1 MPLLFLAGTVCKFYF
16 CILSVPWLF
25 IGTSCRLKVLQG
37 RKRKDTKFLTALAKG
52 FWCIKHLLHQQ
63 GHGQENHT
71 MWDTCGELLYFY
83 MLVRLKQFPACAKGH
98 SWKPGI
104 YTHGSGSQLSNLQK
118 QTWERS
124 FKTTSKPCRQTWR
137 IFKAIHMNQ
146 FISGL
151 CWAYLTWATVLNH
164 SAGWVEMC
172 PDGAAGW
179 GFIIAAAFQGGL
191 LAPAHKPPTDHFIW
205 LYVYAYVY
213 ICAYRLQQAFGKRY
227 LMNIYHIFKLQFQL
241 VLKIL
246 RMKQRV
252 LVGSLITS
260 VSLEV

>member
-1 MPLLFLAGTVCKFYF
+1 MPLLFLAGTVCKFHF

-98 SWKPGI
+98 SWKSGI

-124 FKTTSKPCRQTWR
+124 FKTTSKPCRQTWC

-179 GFIIAAAFQGGL
+179 VL
-191 LAPAHKPPTDHFIW
+191 S
-205 LYVYAYVY
+205 
-213 ICAYRLQQAFGKRY
+213 LQQHSRLGY
-227 LMNIYHIFKLQFQL
+227 WLLHTNHPQITLYDCMYMHMYIY
-241 VLKIL
+241 VLIGFSRL
-246 RMKQRV
+246 
-252 LVGSLITS
+252 
-260 VSLEV
+260 LEKDI

>member
-1 MPLLFLAGTVCKFYF
+1 MLKGTLGNQES
-16 CILSVPWLF
+16 IHTDLDHSSQ
-25 IGTSCRLKVLQG
+25 ICRNKPE
-37 RKRKDTKFLTALAKG
+37 KG
-52 FWCIKHLLHQQ
+52 L
-63 GHGQENHT
+63 
-71 MWDTCGELLYFY
+71 
-83 MLVRLKQFPACAKGH
+83 
-98 SWKPGI
+98 
-104 YTHGSGSQLSNLQK
+104 
-118 QTWERS
+118 
-124 FKTTSKPCRQTWR
+124 SKPLQSHAEEWR

-227 LMNIYHIFKLQFQL
+227 LMNIYHIFKWQFWKSYGWNNGFWLYLWSQ
-241 VLKIL
+241 VW
-246 RMKQRV
+246 V
-252 LVGSLITS
+252 
-260 VSLEV
+260 